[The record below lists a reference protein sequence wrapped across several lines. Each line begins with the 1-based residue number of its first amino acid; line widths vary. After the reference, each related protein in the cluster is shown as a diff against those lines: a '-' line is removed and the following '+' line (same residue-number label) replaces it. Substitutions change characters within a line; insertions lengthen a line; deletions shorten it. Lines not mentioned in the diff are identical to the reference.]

1 MTTVKLGICDDWA
14 SVGSANLDTLS
25 LRINREL
32 NLAFADG
39 TSIRELEK
47 KVFQTDF
54 SRSRKMHLS
63 ETGAATSAV
72 AEALADQ
79 F

>member
-1 MTTVKLGICDDWA
+1 MTAFRQPVTTVKLGICDDWA

-39 TSIRELEK
+39 TSIWELEK
-47 KVFQTDF
+47 KVF
-54 SRSRKMHLS
+54 
-63 ETGAATSAV
+63 
-72 AEALADQ
+72 
-79 F
+79 